1 MYELISHSV
10 EGWQIVGTFLV
21 GLTLFA
27 RVAFGLAIIADA
39 SRRQNCRMHVAFV
52 GPPMWGA
59 VILGVGML
67 AVGLYWVM
75 HYSANNSYYSAYVSV
90 GNNSCGRI
98 YYSGWGCSAGS
109 CTDTTAAGDTY
120 QSRCCK

>member
-39 SRRQNCRMHVAFV
+39 FRRQNCRMHVAFV

-75 HYSANNSYYSAYVSV
+75 HYSNLS
-90 GNNSCGRI
+90 
-98 YYSGWGCSAGS
+98 SGSIERPELQLKKPP
-109 CTDTTAAGDTY
+109 TE
-120 QSRCCK
+120 